1 MAVVAEVAMGI
12 ADEIVITVDEVLVVM
27 MAGTAVAVERTSDK
41 ILHLGNIGLARQE
54 VLAMGATNWRKAS
67 ECREI

>member
-12 ADEIVITVDEVLVVM
+12 ADEIVITVDEVLVDM

-41 ILHLGNIGLARQE
+41 ILHLDNIGLARQE
-54 VLAMGATNWRKAS
+54 VLAMGVTNWRKAS